1 MQISNRSIEDYK
13 NHNYTNKLLLKASN
27 IHMKPNETISPIRK
41 KSMMD
46 SNIPSIYNE
55 TDRMT
60 DRIRLQMREKNKSCC
75 NMPDEDISDSPFQ
88 KYSQFVIMNQNVKQL
103 MIGIE
108 KKLKNFKFAKENDHN
123 SCASIIAKMKC
134 FCLDNCCFDFYRCT
148 DLILLKYLIYLLIQ
162 ELNSNKIG
170 DSTSCLSDQPPPQ
183 LKNLIKDAIA
193 IMHETVEELK
203 NKQLIDKNSN
213 KSIDQLNKQIKKMQQ
228 VMGGSNQSYDVF
240 TTPQSN
246 IKKIDLFLK
255 QQSAT
260 QKREINQ
267 TSPSLNSEKIIQF
280 QIDELSMKNDQIQ
293 KLNGRIKDQE
303 QEIKILTQ
311 QIAEANLSLQISQ
324 KSLQNKES
332 EMKDLIKKTDKLLET
347 TSQALKDKEAYQNTC
362 KSIKQDHDQLKTLF
376 DDLQKSN
383 QSIIQEYHVLRQS
396 QNDSQDSD
404 MQKYKSDEERYK
416 QDRELLDKNNKQL
429 KADGLALGS
438 QLKDISNK
446 IMQVSPDLLPKSLQQ
461 LQRDLYLQES
471 KINEKLNN
479 IQYVQLEQS
488 NKPNS
493 MQKLQQ
499 KQIVN
504 QNQNQYLNQYQN
516 QNQQFEHQLKSIKSH
531 SDIMTMIL
539 IQCEVIEKFIN

>member
-27 IHMKPNETISPIRK
+27 IHMKQNETISPIRK

-46 SNIPSIYNE
+46 SNVPSIYNE
-55 TDRMT
+55 TDRIT
-60 DRIRLQMREKNKSCC
+60 DRIKLQMREKNRSCC
-75 NMPDEDISDSPFQ
+75 NMPDEDNSDSPYQ
-88 KYSQFVIMNQNVKQL
+88 KYSQFIIMNQNVKQL

-162 ELNSNKIG
+162 ELNSNKIT
-170 DSTSCLSDQPPPQ
+170 DSTSSLLEPPPPQ
-183 LKNLIKDAIA
+183 LKNLIKDAIS

-228 VMGGSNQSYDVF
+228 VMVGSNQNFDVF

-246 IKKIDLFLK
+246 IKKVDLLLK

-260 QKREINQ
+260 QKREFNQ

-280 QIDELSMKNDQIQ
+280 QIDELSMKNDQIL
-293 KLNGRIKDQE
+293 KLNGKIKDQE
-303 QEIKILTQ
+303 QQIKALTQ
-311 QIAEANLSLQISQ
+311 QLSETNLSLQISQ
-324 KSLQNKES
+324 KSLQNKEQ

-347 TSQALKDKEAYQNTC
+347 TSQAVKDKDAYQNTY
-362 KSIKQDHDQLKTLF
+362 KSIKQDHDQLKSLF

-383 QSIIQEYHVLRQS
+383 QSIIQEYHILKQS
-396 QNDSQDSD
+396 QNDSQNSS
-404 MQKYKSDEERYK
+404 MQKYKQDEETFK
-416 QDRELLDKNNKQL
+416 LNREMIDKNNVIQQL
-429 KADGLALGS
+429 KEDGISLGL
-438 QLKDISNK
+438 QLKEISNK
-446 IMQVSPDLLPKSLQQ
+446 IMQTSPDQLPKSLQQ

-471 KINEKLNN
+471 KINQKLNN
-479 IQYVQLEQS
+479 IQYVQIEQDKSQS
-488 NKPNS
+488 NN
-493 MQKLQQ
+493 MQKTYQ
-499 KQIVN
+499 KQIIN
-504 QNQNQYLNQYQN
+504 QS
-516 QNQQFEHQLKSIKSH
+516 QQLEQLKSLKNH